1 MNRRRL
7 KQTMCWLAGLCT
19 AFVFLQPAHAAVK
32 LVDISAPAKKTWV
45 GQRTTFYVEL
55 RSPGPFVGA
64 AGFSLPQI
72 PRCVIVKVSNP
83 VVSSKV
89 LEGETWFIQTHE
101 FALFSQAA
109 GDIKLPS
116 FEVRFTSRNEFD
128 GPGIEHVEKVPATR
142 FMVLRPPDSAHTG
155 FLVTTNEIAVTETW
169 QPEPGPA
176 KQGAVF
182 HRSITQTADQMTGMA
197 LSPPPTDV
205 PSGIRVY
212 LGKPEVTDKTER
224 GEFTGTRRDTITY
237 VLQQPGTWT
246 LPAIKYIWWNPKSEQ
261 YGSKVL
267 PAVTFQVA
275 ATPHTETVKQSS
287 DQNGRWGLGALFVAV
302 LGGILFWQRAQLI
315 KWARI
320 FWNRFNPPEKIAAR
334 NLKHACRRNDPHAA
348 EAAWLAW
355 RLQQPTDY
363 QPVPPLRDAA
373 IELQRHLYGP
383 LPSVPWQGD
392 AMGSAF
398 RRQLADNPERTAV
411 QRADLPAL
419 NNVLD

>member
-1 MNRRRL
+1 M
-7 KQTMCWLAGLCT
+7 
-19 AFVFLQPAHAAVK
+19 
-32 LVDISAPAKKTWV
+32 
-45 GQRTTFYVEL
+45 
-55 RSPGPFVGA
+55 
-64 AGFSLPQI
+64 
-72 PRCVIVKVSNP
+72 IVKVSNP

-109 GDIKLPS
+109 GDIELPS
-116 FEVRFTSRNEFD
+116 FEVRFTSRNDFD
-128 GPGIEHVEKVPATR
+128 GPAVEHVEKVPAMR
-142 FMVLRPPDSAHTG
+142 FTIQRPPDSKDIG

-169 QPEPGPA
+169 QPEPGPS

-246 LPAIKYIWWNPKSEQ
+246 LPAIKYVWWNPKSEQ
-261 YGSKVL
+261 YGSKIL

-275 ATPHTETVKQSS
+275 AAPHAETVKQSPR
-287 DQNGRWGLGALFVAV
+287 QYGRWGMGILFAAT
-302 LGGILFWQRAQLI
+302 LAGILFWQRKLI
-315 KWARI
+315 GKCARE
-320 FWNRFNPPEKIAAR
+320 FWNRFNPPEQIAAR
-334 NLKHACRRNDPHAA
+334 KLRRACRHNEPHAA
-348 EAAWLAW
+348 EAAWLEW
-355 RLQQPTDY
+355 RLNQPTDF
-363 QPVPPLRDAA
+363 QPAPPLRDAA
-373 IELQRHLYGP
+373 IDLQRHLYGP
-383 LPSVPWQGD
+383 LPSAPWQGD

-398 RRQLADNPERTAV
+398 RRQLADVPARTEK
-411 QRADLPAL
+411 QRADLPTL
-419 NNVLD
+419 NNVLN